1 MKASTGKGRDG
12 RGRGG
17 RDGHEPRGRIRSR
30 ELRAMELSNQGYS
43 QSQIA
48 VALGITQPAVSKM
61 VRRIEERAF
70 EEFATVLARRKAR
83 HTLRLDHVYAEA
95 MAAWEQSKADTT
107 RRRQRKTVSGST
119 GSATVAEL
127 VVENEHGDPR
137 YLEEARRAL
146 ADVSKLWGLDAPP
159 QIDIQPTQTVDL
171 SNLTNEE
178 LHQRALALVEQTR
191 QWVSTPVPASL
202 PECGQADPDES

>member
-1 MKASTGKGRDG
+1 MSGSTGGRRDG

-48 VALGITQPAVSKM
+48 AALGITQPAVSKM

-83 HTLRLDHVYAEA
+83 HTLRLDHIYAEA
-95 MAAWEQSKADTT
+95 MAAWERSKADAT
-107 RRRQRKTVSGST
+107 RRRQRKTVGGST
-119 GSATVAEL
+119 GTATVAEL

-137 YLEEARRAL
+137 YLEEARKAL
-146 ADVSKLWGLDAPP
+146 ADASKLWGLDAPQP
-159 QIDIQPTQTVDL
+159 IDIQPIPEIDL
-171 SNLTNEE
+171 SSWTIEE

-191 QWVSTPVPASL
+191 QLMSTTVPTSL
-202 PECGQADPDES
+202 PELGQTDPE